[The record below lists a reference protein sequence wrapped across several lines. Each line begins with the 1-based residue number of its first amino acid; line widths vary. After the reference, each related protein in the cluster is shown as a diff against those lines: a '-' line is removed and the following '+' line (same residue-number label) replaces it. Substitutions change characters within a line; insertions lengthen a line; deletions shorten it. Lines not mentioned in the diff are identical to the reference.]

1 MLIQFVST
9 LLIVSICGS
18 AAFAGGNTSAGGSPN
33 TVSAGAIKIL
43 IEDGGLKKAM
53 LNYIETLQTSQ
64 VEDALVRNQFVR
76 MMNDRSLVRDIQESH
91 YVLAT
96 PSSPCKDAYDNAVP
110 ASAMIGKPQTDICF
124 DVEKLVHS
132 FQGLSEEDVMIQL
145 SSLAF
150 HEHTHHYQIFSKEA
164 IHQNEADANRIAGY
178 ILITAKF
185 VQLPLLHWTKPGSGP
200 AEFQAIETMY
210 AAIKAKEQ
218 AFIAPAPSDYSNY
231 PEFQGQKD
239 KGVVRLLPRE
249 KYDRKLSISGGG
261 AYYSF
266 VLQSHEYGDGSD
278 ISLEA
283 HRLRANGFG
292 GCDFG
297 FFANLGT
304 VSLES
309 INEQSPALKFLLTF
323 APADGNEPLIRKQQR
338 EAMDDKLSDK
348 GTLFPSTI
356 KNFYAGQTLGL
367 RSITFDRMD
376 VLVVLKIIRIDEDG
390 SVILA
395 WKKIKSFPV
404 SSCTTR

>member
-9 LLIVSICGS
+9 VLIVSICGS

-76 MMNDRSLVRDIQESH
+76 MMSDRSLVRDIQETH

-110 ASAMIGKPQTDICF
+110 ASAIIGKLQTDICF

-132 FQGLSEEDVMIQL
+132 YQGLSEEDVMIQL

-178 ILITAKF
+178 VLITAKF

-200 AEFQAIETMY
+200 AEFQVIETMY

-231 PEFQGQKD
+231 PGFQGQKD
-239 KGVVRLLPRE
+239 KGIVRLLPRE
-249 KYDRKLSISGGG
+249 KYEDKLSIKGGG
-261 AYYSF
+261 SYYSF
-266 VLQSHEYGDGSD
+266 GLLTHEYGYGSD
-278 ISLEA
+278 IELSQGALST
-283 HRLRANGFG
+283 GFG

-297 FFANLGT
+297 FFANLGN

-309 INEQSPALKFLLTF
+309 LNEQSLALKFLLAF
-323 APADGNEPLIRKQQR
+323 VPADGNEPLARKQASDAFNGR
-338 EAMDDKLSDK
+338 LSEN
-348 GTLFPSTI
+348 GTPFHRRIESLFV
-356 KNFYAGQTLGL
+356 GQTLGL
-367 RSITFDRMD
+367 RSINFDNTD

-404 SSCTTR
+404 SSCNAK

>member
-1 MLIQFVST
+1 MLIRFVST
-9 LLIVSICGS
+9 LLIISICGS
-18 AAFAGGNTSAGGSPN
+18 AAFAGGNITAGGSPN

-43 IEDGGLKKAM
+43 VEDGGLKKAM
-53 LNYIETLQTSQ
+53 LNYIETLQTNQ
-64 VEDALVRNQFVR
+64 VEDVLVRNQFVR
-76 MMNDRSLVRDIQESH
+76 MMSERSLVHDIQESH

-110 ASAMIGKPQTDICF
+110 ASAMIGKPQSDICF

-150 HEHTHHYQIFSKEA
+150 HEHTHHYQIFSKET
-164 IHQNEADANRIAGY
+164 IQQNEANANRIAGY
-178 ILITAKF
+178 VLITAKF

-231 PEFQGQKD
+231 PGFQGQKD

-266 VLQSHEYGDGSD
+266 VLLTHEYGYGSD
-278 ISLEA
+278 ISLGDHKLNA
-283 HRLRANGFG
+283 GGSA

-297 FFANLGT
+297 FFADLGT

-323 APADGNEPLIRKQQR
+323 APADGNEPLIRKQENMVFENR
-338 EAMDDKLSDK
+338 LSDK
-348 GTLFPSTI
+348 GILFPHSI
-356 KNFYAGQTLGL
+356 KDFYVGQTLGL
-367 RSITFDRMD
+367 RSIAFDKMD

-404 SSCTTR
+404 SSCNTK